1 MNGLFPFRY
10 LIPGFFWFVIPVL
23 QVIFAIHVLRTGR
36 PVWWLFVILFFPFVG
51 SLIYFFVEFLPAVRG
66 GRGRS
71 VAKEVARK
79 LNPGAEIKRLEDVA
93 ALTPTVNNR
102 MELARAYLRAGR
114 TGEAILTYES
124 CAQGIHADD
133 PRLLYETSI
142 AYFQAER
149 FTEARAT
156 YERLRKQGTTLTPEQ
171 QLLGARIYDESGDV
185 EAALAAYAALAGR
198 GAGEEGRT
206 RYALLLK
213 KVGRDDEAYALF
225 DQIVRHA
232 RLSSSHYRREEKEW
246 IEIAKR
252 EMKGREAGATP
263 SSPAG

>member
-1 MNGLFPFRY
+1 MDGIPFLY
-10 LIPGFFWFVIPVL
+10 LIPGFVWMLVPVL

-36 PVWWLFVILFFPFVG
+36 PFWWVFVILFFPFVG
-51 SLIYFFVEFLPAVRG
+51 SLVYFFVEFLPAVRG
-66 GRGRS
+66 GRGPS
-71 VAKEVARK
+71 MAKEVARK

-142 AYFQAER
+142 AYFDAER
-149 FTEARAT
+149 FGEARVAF
-156 YERLRKQGTTLTPEQ
+156 ERLRKQGVITPEQ
-171 QLLGARIYDESGDV
+171 QLLGARVYEEAGDV
-185 EAALAAYAALAGR
+185 QAALAAYQALAGR

-213 KVGRDDEAYALF
+213 KMGRDDEAYAIF

-232 RLSSSHYRREEKEW
+232 RVSSSHYRREEKEW

-252 EMKGREAGATP
+252 EMKAKEAGAAP
-263 SSPAG
+263 RG

>member
-1 MNGLFPFRY
+1 MDGIPFLY
-10 LIPGFFWFVIPVL
+10 LIPGFVWMLVPVL
-23 QVIFAIHVLRTGR
+23 AVICAVHVLRTGR
-36 PVWWLFVILFFPFVG
+36 PIWWLFVILFFPFMG
-51 SLIYFFVEFLPAVRG
+51 SLVYFFVEFLPAVRS

-102 MELARAYLRAGR
+102 MELARAYLAAGR

-133 PRLLYETSI
+133 PRL
-142 AYFQAER
+142 
-149 FTEARAT
+149 
-156 YERLRKQGTTLTPEQ
+156 
-171 QLLGARIYDESGDV
+171 GARIHEEAGDDD
-185 EAALAAYAALAGR
+185 AALAAYQALAGR

-206 RYALLLK
+206 RYAMLLK
-213 KVGRDDEAYALF
+213 KMGRDDEAYALF

-232 RLSSSHYRREEKEW
+232 RVSSSHYRREEKEW
-246 IEIAKR
+246 IEIARR
-252 EMKGREAGATP
+252 EMKDATRSGSAP
-263 SSPAG
+263 P

>member
-1 MNGLFPFRY
+1 MDGLPFLY
-10 LIPGFFWFVIPVL
+10 LIPGFFWYLIPVL
-23 QVIFAIHVLRTGR
+23 QVVFAIHVLRTGR

-51 SLIYFFVEFLPAVRG
+51 SLIYFFVEFLPAMRT
-66 GRGRS
+66 GRGPS
-71 VAKEVARK
+71 VAREVARK

-133 PRLLYETSI
+133 PRLLYETAG

-149 FTEARAT
+149 WSEARGAF
-156 YERLRKQGTTLTPEQ
+156 ERLRKQGTITPEQ
-171 QLLGARIYDESGDV
+171 QLLGARIYEESGDD

-213 KVGRDDEAYALF
+213 KVGREDEAYAIF

-252 EMKGREAGATP
+252 ETKGREAGA
-263 SSPAG
+263 SGAAGA